1 MPKVDNCTFWRVVVL
16 FEIAAP
22 TLIWWRSGSHADN
35 WALWEQNVARGRL
48 RSSVPA
54 VSQQCPSRRGA
65 PPAVY
70 EMPKVDN
77 CAFWR
82 VVVLFEIAAPA
93 RIWWRS
99 GSHADN
105 CAFWE
110 QNGSNASQL
119 QSYSSMCG
127 LHASRLADGSHCI
140 LTRCSWQ
147 QSRARVARPRSS
159 LRSLNKLASLVSGE
173 QTRFA
178 RCVGAGWL
186 AKVTS

>member
-1 MPKVDNCTFWRVVVL
+1 MVRIRHGGLVSVQTTDRITTPDGWASCPPISVGVAKVHRRRNTVGELRVPK
-16 FEIAAP
+16 
-22 TLIWWRSGSHADN
+22 
-35 WALWEQNVARGRL
+35 RGTRE
-48 RSSVPA
+48 A
-54 VSQQCPSRRGA
+54 SQQCPSRRGA

-140 LTRCSWQ
+140 LTR
-147 QSRARVARPRSS
+147 RS
-159 LRSLNKLASLVSGE
+159 
-173 QTRFA
+173 
-178 RCVGAGWL
+178 
-186 AKVTS
+186 